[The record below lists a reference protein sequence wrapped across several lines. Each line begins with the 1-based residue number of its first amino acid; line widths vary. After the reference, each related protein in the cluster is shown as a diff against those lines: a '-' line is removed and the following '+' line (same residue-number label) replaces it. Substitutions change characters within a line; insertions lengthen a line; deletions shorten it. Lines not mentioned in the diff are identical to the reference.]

1 MANGF
6 QIEFALRHLWMTLI
20 WWMLGLF
27 SLNGKKVLLVPFPK
41 VSFSKTWKWR
51 TGLISKKF
59 WKKKLKKLTDV
70 YQTFFTTFISTFFL
84 NPFFAKTTRL
94 VKTSFRDCARR
105 CRDHCP
111 APFSH
116 FVWQKGYFLCSQCS
130 WVLCPPSFKSV
141 PL

>member
-1 MANGF
+1 MASIKF
-6 QIEFALRHLWMTLI
+6 SWRHLWMTLI

-27 SLNGKKVLLVPFPK
+27 SLNGKKVLLVPIPK

-59 WKKKLKKLTDV
+59 WKKIDGFISNVL
-70 YQTFFTTFISTFFL
+70 YNFFSTFFL

-116 FVWQKGYFLCSQCS
+116 FVCQKGYFLCSPCS

>member
-1 MANGF
+1 MTSFMNDPNLMNVGTFFFKWKKSFTCANSKSVIQQNLKMKDRINF
-6 QIEFALRHLWMTLI
+6 
-20 WWMLGLF
+20 
-27 SLNGKKVLLVPFPK
+27 KKVL
-41 VSFSKTWKWR
+41 
-51 TGLISKKF
+51 
-59 WKKKLKKLTDV
+59 KKKLKKLTDL

-116 FVWQKGYFLCSQCS
+116 FVCQKGYFLCSPCS